1 MKRLT
6 HIGAAG
12 LYLLL
17 PVLLLTICTAIGA
30 ITPSQA
36 HMRMALDGLP
46 YIAGT
51 VLGANMLTLSDIA
64 KLVDPDGKVATVVD
78 LLTQSNE
85 ILDDMVWQEG
95 NLPTGHRATVR
106 TGLPAVV
113 FRLVNQGVP
122 PSKATTA
129 QLDEQAA
136 RIEGW
141 VEIDE
146 MEADLAS
153 DLGALRLTQTM
164 PMIESFNQT
173 FASKFLYGNAGLAP
187 EEFTGLSPRFS
198 TSVVATAA
206 NGANII
212 KAGGV
217 GADNTSIWLINWHPA
232 TVFGIYPKGTKA
244 GIIHN
249 DLGLETVETTAGV
262 AGNRMRAW
270 RDQFVWRVGIAV
282 TDWRSIVRIANIDE
296 SDLIADTAGASV
308 KIMEMMSRAIDRIQ
322 GPRGRLAF
330 YTSRTVK
337 SILRVQAMN
346 KSTNVLT
353 VEQGLNQLG
362 QQRPGGGVSF
372 LGIPVRTID
381 AMVNSEA
388 LVP

>member
-1 MKRLT
+1 MKRLL
-6 HIGAAG
+6 HVGAWGLTFVLSALFLVFGGFSPSAHAMRTTLDTLPFVAG
-12 LYLLL
+12 
-17 PVLLLTICTAIGA
+17 VT
-30 ITPSQA
+30 
-36 HMRMALDGLP
+36 
-46 YIAGT
+46 
-51 VLGANMLTLSDIA
+51 LGANMLTLADLG
-64 KLVDPDGKVATVVD
+64 KLMDPDGKVAAVIE
-78 LLTQSNE
+78 LLSQSNE
-85 ILDDMVWQEG
+85 ILDDMIWQEG

-136 RIEGW
+136 RMEGW

-146 MEADLAS
+146 AEADLTP

-173 FASKFLYGNAGLAP
+173 FSSKLMYGNAGLAP
-187 EEFTGLSPRFS
+187 EEFTGLSTRFS
-198 TSVVATAA
+198 TSVAATAA
-206 NGANII
+206 NGANVI

-217 GADNTSIWLINWHPA
+217 GADNTSIWLVNWHPA
-232 TVFGIYPKGTKA
+232 SVFGIYPKGTKA

-249 DLGLETVETTAGV
+249 DLGLETVESTAGIG
-262 AGNRMRAW
+262 GNRMRAW

-330 YTSRTVK
+330 YASRTVK

-346 KSTNVLT
+346 KSSNVLT

-362 QQRPGGGVSF
+362 QQRPGGTVSF
-372 LGIPVRTID
+372 LSIPVRTVD